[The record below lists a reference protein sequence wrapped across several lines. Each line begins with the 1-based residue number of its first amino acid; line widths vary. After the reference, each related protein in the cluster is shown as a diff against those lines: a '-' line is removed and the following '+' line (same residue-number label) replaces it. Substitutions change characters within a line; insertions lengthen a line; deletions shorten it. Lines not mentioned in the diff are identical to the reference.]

1 VRRSTLDPD
10 EQFDQ
15 RLERARH
22 LLESWGR
29 WVMQRIDGGSGYG
42 PSVLSNL
49 QRAGRSADF
58 YQAPVNE
65 VLCSQVDAVVRALGT
80 PTREWAVAH
89 FGRGFS
95 YAFIARG
102 SKVAPATV
110 SRRIDE
116 LLLAVVRME
125 LPGARRQT

>member
-1 VRRSTLDPD
+1 MRRSTLDPD
-10 EQFDQ
+10 EQLEQ

-29 WVMQRIDGGSGYG
+29 WVMQRIDGGGGYG
-42 PSVLSNL
+42 PSMLANL

-65 VLCSQVDAVVRALGT
+65 VLCSQVDAVIRERGS

-102 SKVAPATV
+102 AKVAPATV
-110 SRRIDE
+110 SRRVDE

-125 LPGARRQT
+125 LPGASRQT